1 MPELVRIGQ
10 LSKAVKLH
18 INTLRRLADEGEIPV
33 ARTAGRHRLFEV
45 GAVIRALE
53 KRSKA
58 RHPAYATVASATA
71 APSWQR
77 EYPPDDLRE
86 DLVLEELQKDLNLD
100 MFCGAA
106 DIFPYAFTEMLNN
119 AIDHS
124 EGTTINVRFWRN
136 SDYWSFEIVDDGVG
150 AFYKISSKFNLESPI
165 ESIGELTKGKRTT
178 SPQGHSGEGIFFTS
192 KSVDLF
198 ELASN
203 GVEWQVD
210 NHLSDFTVIYKEID
224 VGTRVYCTI
233 AINTLRRIENVF
245 REFSI
250 DHDFVRTRPVV
261 KLFEYG
267 TKFVSRSE
275 AKRILAG
282 LEKFQEIELDFRK
295 VESVGQGFVD
305 EVFRVWT
312 SYYPE
317 KRVVPINMNPSVEF
331 MVRRGMG
338 ADT

>member
-1 MPELVRIGQ
+1 MTELVRIGQ

-33 ARTAGRHRLFEV
+33 ARTSGGHRLFEV
-45 GAVIRALE
+45 GPVLRALE
-53 KRSKA
+53 MRSKA
-58 RHPAYATVASATA
+58 RHPAYATVAALTE
-71 APSWQR
+71 APSWQK
-77 EYPPDDLRE
+77 EYPLNDLKE
-86 DLVLEELQKDLNLD
+86 DLVLEELKKDLNLD
-100 MFCGAA
+100 MSCGAA

-124 EGTTINVRFWRN
+124 EGKFVKVRYWRN
-136 SDYWSFEIVDDGVG
+136 SDYWAFEIIDDGVG
-150 AFYKISSKFNLESPI
+150 VFHKISNKFKLESPI

-178 SPQGHSGEGIFFTS
+178 SPEGHSGEGIFFTS

-203 GVEWQVD
+203 GLEWQVD
-210 NHLSDFTVIYKEID
+210 NSLSDFTVIYKEIN
-224 VGTRVYCTI
+224 VGTRVFCSI
-233 AINTLRRIENVF
+233 AIDTLRRIENVF

-250 DHDFVRTRPVV
+250 DHDFVLTRPVV
-261 KLFEYG
+261 KLFEHG

-282 LEKFQEIELDFRK
+282 LEKFQEIELDFQK

-312 SYYPE
+312 SHYPE
-317 KRVVPINMNPSVEF
+317 KKIIPINMNPSVEF
-331 MVRRGMG
+331 MVRRGLRP
-338 ADT
+338 DT